1 VEFEVEELQITLNQL
16 DDDIQCDK
24 DLLDAL
30 IQEHGN
36 LQQMERDQLKQKEEL
51 TAALAT
57 ITDQLRA
64 FRADSEAYV
73 EQIASERL

>member
-30 IQEHGN
+30 I
-36 LQQMERDQLKQKEEL
+36 ERDQLKQKEEL